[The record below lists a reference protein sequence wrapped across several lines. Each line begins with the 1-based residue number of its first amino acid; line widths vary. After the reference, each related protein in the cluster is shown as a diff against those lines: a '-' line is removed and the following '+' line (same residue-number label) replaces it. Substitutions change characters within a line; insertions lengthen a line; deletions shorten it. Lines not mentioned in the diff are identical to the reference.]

1 MRYLIIMMMLV
12 LAACGSKKESVDS
25 KDLGSL
31 KTALAAKQKQM
42 DQLKME
48 MTTIQEKIN
57 KLDTTNTRKK
67 MLVSLETLKT
77 GLFTH
82 TIDVQGNVTGDELLN
97 VSPQM
102 PAIYAKI
109 YAKKG
114 MNVTKGQLLALMDD
128 NVLRQGVEELKSN
141 IQFAQTLYDKQKT
154 LWDQKIGSEVQYL
167 SAKNN
172 LDALKKKMATM
183 NQQLSMYRLT
193 SPINGVVDD
202 VIAKEGEM
210 GSPGFP
216 SIKVFNLKALKLV
229 AHPAES
235 YVDKINTGNDVEVF
249 FPDLNKSYH
258 SKVKTIGKMIDN
270 LNRTFTVD
278 IALPNSS
285 DIRPNMMAISKIIDY
300 QNPKAI
306 VIPINIIVNPD
317 TDPFIYVAEEQ
328 GGLMKAMKRK
338 IKLGHTYKN
347 DVEIVSGLK
356 PGEKIITIG
365 YQDLND
371 GDAISL
377 SN

>member
-1 MRYLIIMMMLV
+1 MRYLVISMFMILS
-12 LAACGSKKESVDS
+12 ACSSKQALPNA
-25 KDLGSL
+25 KDLGAL
-31 KTALAAKQKQM
+31 KTALGAKQKQM
-42 DQLKME
+42 DALKQE
-48 MTTIQEKIN
+48 MSAIQDNIN
-57 KLDTTNTRKK
+57 KLDTINVRKK
-67 MLVSLETLKT
+67 MLVSLETLKSQA
-77 GLFTH
+77 FTH

-97 VSPQM
+97 VSPQV
-102 PAIYAKI
+102 PAIYSKI

-114 MNVTKGQLLALMDD
+114 MVVSKGQVLALMDD
-128 NVLRQGVEELKSN
+128 NVLRQNAEELKSN

-167 SAKNN
+167 TAKNN
-172 LDALKKKMATM
+172 LDALKKKQSTI
-183 NQQLSMYRLT
+183 NQQLSMYKLT

-202 VIAKEGEM
+202 VVAKEGEM
-210 GSPGFP
+210 GSPGLP

-249 FPDLNKSYH
+249 FPDLNKSYK

-278 IALPNSS
+278 ITLPNAA

-300 QNPKAI
+300 QNLKAL
-306 VIPINIIVNPD
+306 VVPINIIVNAD
-317 TDPFIYVAEEQ
+317 TDPFIYVAEDQNGE
-328 GGLMKAMKRK
+328 LKASKRK
-338 IKLGHTYKN
+338 IKLGRTYKN
-347 DVEIVSGLK
+347 DVEIISGLK
-356 PGEKIITIG
+356 PGDRIITIG

-371 GDAISL
+371 GAAISL